1 MSRGRHANHLYL
13 DVGAPADPHAAT
25 TPDVINPA
33 TSVEILERILATEGA
48 KRSATTQRR
57 LDADPIA
64 RLRDAAIRYCS
75 TVESIGTPPAA
86 QAGPLPWLPALPAVT
101 DSSMETYLS
110 RRFELVREL
119 AAELPVAETLPD
131 TRWAASLQIKDAALA
146 RQLAAW
152 RATNGVDR
160 SEFRPCGPSAEGDA
174 SRQRLDAQVS
184 AAVGSLVGQNE
195 RWRQL
200 VDPLVPGIADD
211 AGWPMLARALSRA
224 SDAGYDVPNRLPDL
238 VGRRPLPSE
247 HAARSLYWRFLDDC
261 PDALEPERLAYRY
274 TPPPA
279 PSRPER
285 LPDYTRSQ
293 SRPSICR
300 GGPRR

>member
-1 MSRGRHANHLYL
+1 MPIRSPGCAMR
-13 DVGAPADPHAAT
+13 
-25 TPDVINPA
+25 
-33 TSVEILERILATEGA
+33 
-48 KRSATTQRR
+48 RSAIARQSSRSVRRRR
-57 LDADPIA
+57 LRQGHCRGCP
-64 RLRDAAIRYCS
+64 RCLPS
-75 TVESIGTPPAA
+75 TTR
-86 QAGPLPWLPALPAVT
+86 PWT
-101 DSSMETYLS
+101 TYLS

-131 TRWAASLQIKDAALA
+131 TRWAAALQTKDAALA

-160 SEFRPCGPSAEGDA
+160 SEFRPCGPSADGDVYQ
-174 SRQRLDAQVS
+174 QRLDGASPRRGRLAGRSKRAV
-184 AAVGSLVGQNE
+184 AAAGGPTRARAS
-195 RWRQL
+195 
-200 VDPLVPGIADD
+200 PTTP
-211 AGWPMLARALSRA
+211 GWPMLARALSRA

-238 VGRRPLPSE
+238 IGRRPLPSE

-261 PDALEPERLAYRY
+261 PDALEPERSTYRH

-279 PSRPER
+279 PSRPEP

-293 SRPSICR
+293 SRPSISR